1 MSELLPPAPPSC
13 DAFLTSFFAG
23 AAAVAPDTDGALDEA
38 VDELI
43 LANVAGVAAF
53 TAVLLLLAVAVDF
66 FFSMTFFFSFAAT
79 AGGGEDES

>member
-53 TAVLLLLAVAVDF
+53 TAVLLLLAVDF